1 MPTAS
6 DPARPR
12 ILVLA
17 PRGRDGPAVAE
28 QLGRAGLD
36 AHLCRDT
43 GDLLDALER
52 GADAVVLAE
61 EALVGAP
68 AQAIGTWVSSQPPW
82 SDMPFVLLTS
92 HDHRPAPA
100 RERLLQALGNVS
112 LLERP
117 VQALTLTSAVL
128 AAVRARRRQYE
139 VRAHLRE
146 RERTAAE
153 LGDLVASRTR
163 ELEAA
168 NRALQAEG
176 ALRESEARLRLA
188 TEAAE
193 VGFWDVDL
201 LQDRMIWPPR
211 VKGMFGI
218 SADVPVSMKD
228 FYEGLHPDDR
238 EATAEAFAAACDTHR
253 RAVYDVEYR
262 AVGKEDGV
270 VRWVAAKGRAVFDAS
285 GRAVRVI
292 GTAID
297 ITPRKRAEAAL
308 AESEAE
314 LRSLNEALEARVREE
329 VAAREEAQAR
339 AAQAQRMEALGQLA
353 GGVAHDFNNV
363 LQAVAGGARLIEAR
377 GDDPQRVR
385 RLARMI
391 AEAARR
397 GASITRRLLAFSR
410 RADLRAEAVD
420 AAALLEDMREILSH
434 TLGTG
439 IEVRVQALA
448 ALPPLL
454 ADKGQLETVLVNL
467 AANARDAMGGA
478 GVITLSGI
486 VEEVPRRS
494 RGPAHPA
501 ALKAGAY
508 LRLSV
513 SDTGVGMDRATL
525 ARAAEPFFTTKPPGK
540 GTGLGLAMARGF
552 AEQSGR
558 ALSIESAPGRGTTIR
573 LWLPVAAADALP
585 DVGPV
590 TTDRPGQRGGRVRV
604 LLVDDEAL
612 VREITTEGLE
622 AAGYAVLS
630 VGSAA
635 EAVEFLDSGQ
645 AVELLITD
653 LSMPGMDGIALIR
666 EAQKRRPGL
675 RAILLTGFAT
685 DAAELAVGGAI
696 RGTFSLLRKP
706 IEPSALAERAAVLLG
721 AAPELGRT
729 GQGSPGLGRDP
740 ALEG

>member
-1 MPTAS
+1 M
-6 DPARPR
+6 

-17 PRGRDGPAVAE
+17 PRGRDGPAIAE
-28 QLGRAGLD
+28 GLRRAGLE
-36 AHLCRDT
+36 ARVCRDA
-43 GDLLDALER
+43 GEMLEELER
-52 GADAVVLAE
+52 GADAVVVAE
-61 EALVGAP
+61 EALF
-68 AQAIGTWVSSQPPW
+68 GTSAEALASWVSAQPAW

-92 HDHRPAPA
+92 HDPRPAPA
-100 RERLLQALGNVS
+100 RERLLGALGNVS

-117 VQALTLTSAVL
+117 VQVLTLTSAVR
-128 AAVRARRRQYE
+128 AAIRARRRQYE
-139 VRAHLRE
+139 VRAHLEE

-168 NRALQAEG
+168 NRALQAES

-201 LQDRMIWPPR
+201 LGDRLVWPAR
-211 VKGMFGI
+211 VKEMFGI
-218 SADVPVSMKD
+218 SAEVPVSMRD

-238 EATAEAFAAACDTHR
+238 ETTAKAFAAACDPQTR
-253 RAVYDVEYR
+253 PVYDVEYR
-262 AVGKEDGV
+262 TVGKEDGV

-297 ITPRKRAEAAL
+297 ITARKRAEAAL
-308 AESEAE
+308 ARSEAE

-339 AAQAQRMEALGQLA
+339 VAQSQRMEALGQLA

-363 LQAVAGGARLIEAR
+363 LQAVGGGARLIEAR

-385 RLARMI
+385 RIARMI
-391 AEAARR
+391 AEAAQR
-397 GASITRRLLAFSR
+397 GASITHRLLAFSR

-420 AAALLEDMREILSH
+420 VAALLEDMREILTH
-434 TLGTG
+434 TLGAG
-439 IEVRVQALA
+439 IEVRLQAPPS
-448 ALPPLL
+448 LPPLM

-486 VEEVPRRS
+486 VEEVPRRI
-494 RGPAHPA
+494 RGPGLPS

-513 SDTGVGMDRATL
+513 ADTGIGMDGATL
-525 ARAAEPFFTTKPPGK
+525 ARAAEPFFTTKPLGK

-552 AEQSGR
+552 AEQSGG
-558 ALSIESAPGRGTTIR
+558 ALSIESSPGRGTTVR
-573 LWLPVAAADALP
+573 LWLPIAATDIP
-585 DVGPV
+585 SGDGPV
-590 TTDRPGQRGGRVRV
+590 VMNRTGQDGGRARV

-612 VREITTEGLE
+612 VREITAEALE

-630 VGSAA
+630 AGSAA
-635 EAVEFLDSGQ
+635 EAVEFLDSGR
-645 AVELLITD
+645 AVDLLITD
-653 LSMPGMDGIALIR
+653 LSMPGMDGISLIR
-666 EAQKRRPGL
+666 EAQGRRPGL

-685 DAAELAVGGAI
+685 DAAELAISGAI

-706 IEPSALAERAAVLLG
+706 IEPSALAERAAVMLG
-721 AAPELGRT
+721 VATEL
-729 GQGSPGLGRDP
+729 
-740 ALEG
+740 E

>member
-1 MPTAS
+1 MPAAPH
-6 DPARPR
+6 PAPPR

-17 PRGRDGPAVAE
+17 PRGRDGAAIAE

-36 AHLCRDT
+36 MGVCGDI

-52 GADAVVLAE
+52 EADAVVMAE

-68 AQAIGTWVSSQPPW
+68 AQALGGWVSRQPPW

-100 RERLLQALGNVS
+100 RELLLGALGNVS

-117 VQALTLTSAVL
+117 VQALTLRSAVL

-139 VRAHLRE
+139 VRAHLQE
-146 RERTAAE
+146 RERTAVE
-153 LGDLVASRTR
+153 LRDLVASRTR

-168 NRALQAEG
+168 NRALQAES

-201 LQDRMIWPPR
+201 LGDTMIWPPR
-211 VKGMFGI
+211 VKEMFGI
-218 SADVPVSMKD
+218 SANVPVSMKD
-228 FYEGLHPDDR
+228 FYEGLHPEDR
-238 EATAEAFAAACDTHR
+238 EATARAFAAACDPQQ

-262 AVGKEDGV
+262 TVGKEDGV
-270 VRWVAAKGRAVFDAS
+270 VRWVAAKGRAVFDPS

-308 AESEAE
+308 ARSEAE

-377 GDDPQRVR
+377 NEDPERVS

-397 GASITRRLLAFSR
+397 GASVTRRLLAFSR

-420 AAALLEDMREILSH
+420 VATLFEDMREILSH

-439 IEVRVQALA
+439 IEVRVQVPASLS
-448 ALPPLL
+448 PLL

-467 AANARDAMGGA
+467 AANARDAMHGA

-486 VEEVPRRS
+486 FEDVPRGA

-501 ALKAGAY
+501 ALKAGTY

-513 SDTGVGMDRATL
+513 SDTGVGMDAATL
-525 ARAAEPFFTTKPPGK
+525 ARAVEPFFTTKPLGK

-552 AEQSGR
+552 AEQSGG
-558 ALSIESAPGRGTTIR
+558 ALAIESSPGRGTTIR
-573 LWLPVAAADALP
+573 LWLPAAAADALS
-585 DVGPV
+585 
-590 TTDRPGQRGGRVRV
+590 RPGLAAQHKLRQGGGRTRV

-622 AAGYAVLS
+622 AAGCAVLS
-630 VGSAA
+630 VGSAV
-635 EAVEFLDSGQ
+635 EAIEFLDSGQ
-645 AVELLITD
+645 PVDLLITD

-666 EAQKRRPGL
+666 EAQRRRPGL

-685 DAAELAVGGAI
+685 DAAELAIGGTI

-706 IEPSALAERAAVLLG
+706 IEPSVLAERAAVMID
-721 AAPELGRT
+721 AAP
-729 GQGSPGLGRDP
+729 QMN
-740 ALEG
+740 

>member
-1 MPTAS
+1 VAAAS
-6 DPARPR
+6 HSARPF

-17 PRGRDGPAVAE
+17 PRGRDGPAIAE
-28 QLGRAGLD
+28 GLDRAGLE
-36 AHLCRDT
+36 AHVCRDT
-43 GDLLDALER
+43 GELLAGLER
-52 GADAVVLAE
+52 RADAVVLAE
-61 EALVGAP
+61 EALFGTP
-68 AQAIGTWVSSQPPW
+68 AQALGDWVSGQPPW

-92 HDHRPAPA
+92 HDPRPAPA

-117 VQALTLTSAVL
+117 VQALTLTSTVF

-139 VRAHLRE
+139 VRTHLDE
-146 RERTAAE
+146 RERTAIE

-168 NRALQAEG
+168 NRTLQAES

-201 LQDRMIWPPR
+201 LGETLVWPPR
-211 VKGMFGI
+211 VKEMFGI
-218 SADVPVSMKD
+218 SAEVPVTMRD

-238 EATAEAFAAACDTHR
+238 EATTRSFAAACDPDR

-262 AVGKEDGV
+262 AVGKQDGV

-285 GRAVRVI
+285 GRAVRVV

-297 ITPRKRAEAAL
+297 ITARKSAEAAL
-308 AESEAE
+308 ARSEAE

-329 VAAREEAQAR
+329 VAAREDAQAR
-339 AAQAQRMEALGQLA
+339 VAQSQRMEALGQLA

-363 LQAVAGGARLIEAR
+363 LQAVGGGARLIEAR
-377 GDDPQRVR
+377 SDDSQRVR

-420 AAALLEDMREILSH
+420 VAALLEDMREILSH
-434 TLGTG
+434 TLGAG
-439 IEVRVQALA
+439 IEVRLQAPVS
-448 ALPPLL
+448 LPPLM

-494 RGPAHPA
+494 QGLVHPA
-501 ALKAGAY
+501 VLKAGSY
-508 LRLSV
+508 LRLTV
-513 SDTGVGMDRATL
+513 ADTGTGMDQATL

-552 AEQSGR
+552 AEQSGG
-558 ALSIESAPGRGTTIR
+558 ALSIESSLGRGTTIR
-573 LWLPVAAADALP
+573 LWLPAAAADAISTP
-585 DVGPV
+585 SPV
-590 TTDRPGQRGGRVRV
+590 ATRRPSQHGGRTRV

-612 VREITTEGLE
+612 VREITAEGLE
-622 AAGYAVLS
+622 AAGYAVLTA
-630 VGSAA
+630 GSAM

-645 AVELLITD
+645 TVDLLVTD
-653 LSMPGMDGIALIR
+653 LSMPGMDGITLIR
-666 EAQKRRPGL
+666 EAQKRRRGL

-685 DAAELAVGGAI
+685 DAAELAISGAI

-706 IEPSALAERAAVLLG
+706 IEPGALAERAAVLLD
-721 AAPELGRT
+721 AAPEL
-729 GQGSPGLGRDP
+729 
-740 ALEG
+740 E

>member
-1 MPTAS
+1 MARAEVDVLPAAS
-6 DPARPR
+6 HSAKPL

-17 PRGRDGPAVAE
+17 PWGRDGPAVAE
-28 QLGRAGLD
+28 GLGRAGLE
-36 AHLCRDT
+36 AHVCRDA
-43 GDLLDALER
+43 GELLAGLER
-52 GADAVVLAE
+52 GADAVVLVE
-61 EALVGAP
+61 EALFGAP
-68 AQAIGTWVSSQPPW
+68 AQALGDWVSEQPPW

-92 HDHRPAPA
+92 HDPRPTPA

-117 VQALTLTSAVL
+117 VQALTLTSTVL

-139 VRAHLRE
+139 VRAHLEE
-146 RERTAAE
+146 RERTAVE

-168 NRALQAEG
+168 NRALQAES

-201 LQDRMIWPPR
+201 VGDTLVWPPR

-218 SADVPVSMKD
+218 SAEVPVSMKD

-238 EATAEAFAAACDTHR
+238 EATTKAFAAACDPHR

-262 AVGKEDGV
+262 TVGKEDGI
-270 VRWVAAKGRAVFDAS
+270 VRWVAAKGRAVFDDA

-297 ITPRKRAEAAL
+297 ITARKRAEAAL
-308 AESEAE
+308 AKSEAE
-314 LRSLNEALEARVREE
+314 LRSLNEALEAKVREE

-339 AAQAQRMEALGQLA
+339 VAQSQRMEALGQLA

-363 LQAVAGGARLIEAR
+363 LQAVAGGARLIEGR
-377 GDDPQRVR
+377 NDDAQRVR

-397 GASITRRLLAFSR
+397 GASVTRRLLAFSR

-420 AAALLEDMREILSH
+420 VPALLEDMREILSH
-434 TLGTG
+434 TLGAG
-439 IEVRVQALA
+439 IEVRLQAPA
-448 ALPPLL
+448 SLPPLL

-478 GVITLSGI
+478 GAITLSVI
-486 VEEVPRRS
+486 VEDVPRRI

-501 ALKAGAY
+501 TLKPGTY

-513 SDTGVGMDRATL
+513 ADTGVGMDQATL
-525 ARAAEPFFTTKPPGK
+525 ARAAEPFFTTKPLGK

-552 AEQSGR
+552 AEQSGG
-558 ALSIESAPGRGTTIR
+558 ALSIESSPGRGTTIR
-573 LWLPVAAADALP
+573 LWLPVAPADAMP
-585 DVGPV
+585 TPGPV
-590 TTDRPGQRGGRVRV
+590 AMKEPGQPGGRARV

-612 VREITTEGLE
+612 VREITAEGLE

-635 EAVEFLDSGQ
+635 EALEFLDSGQ
-645 AVELLITD
+645 TVELLITD
-653 LSMPGMDGIALIR
+653 LSMPGMDGITLIR

-685 DAAELAVGGAI
+685 DAAELAISGAI

-706 IEPSALAERAAVLLG
+706 IEPSALADRTAVLLD
-721 AAPELGRT
+721 ATPEL
-729 GQGSPGLGRDP
+729 
-740 ALEG
+740 E

>member
-1 MPTAS
+1 VPTVSHSAK
-6 DPARPR
+6 PW
-12 ILVLA
+12 ILVFA
-17 PRGRDGPAVAE
+17 PRGRDGLAVAE
-28 QLGRAGLD
+28 QLGRAGLG
-36 AHLCRDT
+36 AHVCRDT
-43 GDLLDALER
+43 DELLEELER
-52 GADAVVLAE
+52 QADAVVIAE
-61 EALVGAP
+61 EALFGTP
-68 AQAIGTWVSSQPPW
+68 AQAVGTWVARQPPW

-100 RERLLQALGNVS
+100 RERLLQGLGNVF

-139 VRAHLRE
+139 VRAHLQQRE
-146 RERTAAE
+146 QTALE
-153 LGDLVASRTR
+153 LGDLIASRTR

-168 NRALQAEG
+168 NRALQAES

-201 LQDRMIWPPR
+201 LQDRLIWPPR
-211 VKGMFGI
+211 VKEMFGI

-238 EATAEAFAAACDTHR
+238 EATAAAFAAACDPHR

-270 VRWVAAKGRAVFDAS
+270 VRWVAAKGRAVFEAS
-285 GRAVRVI
+285 GRAVRVV

-297 ITPRKRAEAAL
+297 ITARKRAEAAL
-308 AESEAE
+308 AKSEAE
-314 LRSLNEALEARVREE
+314 LRSLNEALETRVREE

-339 AAQAQRMEALGQLA
+339 VAQSQRMEALGQLA

-363 LQAVAGGARLIEAR
+363 LQAVGGGARLIEAR
-377 GDDPQRVR
+377 NDDPQRVR

-420 AAALLEDMREILSH
+420 VAALLEDMREILSH
-434 TLGTG
+434 TLGAG

-454 ADKGQLETVLVNL
+454 ADKGQLEAVLVNL

-478 GVITLSGI
+478 GVITLSAI
-486 VEEVPRRS
+486 VEDVPRRIHS
-494 RGPAHPA
+494 PAHPA
-501 ALKAGAY
+501 ALRVGTY

-513 SDTGVGMDRATL
+513 SDTGVGMDQATL
-525 ARAAEPFFTTKPPGK
+525 ARAAEPFFTTKPLGK

-552 AEQSGR
+552 AEQSGGM
-558 ALSIESAPGRGTTIR
+558 LSIESSPGRGTTIR
-573 LWLPVAAADALP
+573 LWLPVAAADTLS
-585 DVGPV
+585 GPGPI
-590 TTDRPGQRGGRVRV
+590 TMNRPGQQSGRARV

-612 VREITTEGLE
+612 VREIITEGLE

-630 VGSAA
+630 VGSAV
-635 EAVEFLDSGQ
+635 EAIEFLDSGQ
-645 AVELLITD
+645 TVELLITD
-653 LSMPGMDGIALIR
+653 LSMPGMDGITLIR

-685 DAAELAVGGAI
+685 DAAELAINSAI

-706 IEPSALAERAAVLLG
+706 IEPSALAERAAVLLD
-721 AAPELGRT
+721 AAPEFKWT
-729 GQGSPGLGRDP
+729 G
-740 ALEG
+740 

>member
-1 MPTAS
+1 M
-6 DPARPR
+6 

-17 PRGRDGPAVAE
+17 PRGRDGPAIAE
-28 QLGRAGLD
+28 GLRRAGLE
-36 AHLCRDT
+36 ARVCRDA
-43 GDLLDALER
+43 GEMLEELER
-52 GADAVVLAE
+52 GADAVVVAE
-61 EALVGAP
+61 EALF
-68 AQAIGTWVSSQPPW
+68 GTSAEALASWVSAQPAW

-92 HDHRPAPA
+92 HDPRPAPA
-100 RERLLQALGNVS
+100 RERLLGALGNVS

-117 VQALTLTSAVL
+117 VQVLTLTSAVR
-128 AAVRARRRQYE
+128 AAIRARRRQYE
-139 VRAHLRE
+139 VRAHLEE

-168 NRALQAEG
+168 NRALQAES

-201 LQDRMIWPPR
+201 LGDRLVWPAR
-211 VKGMFGI
+211 VKEMFGI
-218 SADVPVSMKD
+218 SAEVPVSMRD

-238 EATAEAFAAACDTHR
+238 ETTAEAFAAACDPQTR
-253 RAVYDVEYR
+253 PVYDVEYR
-262 AVGKEDGV
+262 TVGKEDGV

-297 ITPRKRAEAAL
+297 ITARKRAEAAL
-308 AESEAE
+308 ARSEAE

-339 AAQAQRMEALGQLA
+339 VAQSQRMEALGQLA

-363 LQAVAGGARLIEAR
+363 LQAVGGGARLIEAR

-385 RLARMI
+385 RIARMI
-391 AEAARR
+391 AEAAQR
-397 GASITRRLLAFSR
+397 GASITHRLLAFSR

-420 AAALLEDMREILSH
+420 VAALLEDMREILTH
-434 TLGTG
+434 TLGAG
-439 IEVRVQALA
+439 IEVRLQAPPS
-448 ALPPLL
+448 LPPLM

-486 VEEVPRRS
+486 VEEVPRRI
-494 RGPAHPA
+494 RGPGLPS

-513 SDTGVGMDRATL
+513 ADTGIGMDGATL
-525 ARAAEPFFTTKPPGK
+525 ARAAEPFFTTKPLGK

-552 AEQSGR
+552 AEQSGG
-558 ALSIESAPGRGTTIR
+558 ALSIESSPGRGTTVR
-573 LWLPVAAADALP
+573 LWLPIAATDIP
-585 DVGPV
+585 SGDGPV
-590 TTDRPGQRGGRVRV
+590 VMNRTGQDGGRARV

-612 VREITTEGLE
+612 VREITAEALE

-630 VGSAA
+630 AGSAA
-635 EAVEFLDSGQ
+635 EAVEFLDSGR
-645 AVELLITD
+645 AVDLLITD
-653 LSMPGMDGIALIR
+653 LSMPGMDGISLIR
-666 EAQKRRPGL
+666 EAQGRRPGL

-685 DAAELAVGGAI
+685 DAAELAISGAI

-706 IEPSALAERAAVLLG
+706 IEPSALAERAAVMLG
-721 AAPELGRT
+721 VATEL
-729 GQGSPGLGRDP
+729 
-740 ALEG
+740 E

>member
-1 MPTAS
+1 LPTAS
-6 DPARPR
+6 HSAQPL

-17 PRGRDGPAVAE
+17 PRGRDGPAIAE
-28 QLGRAGLD
+28 QLGRTGLK
-36 AHLCRDT
+36 AHICRDA
-43 GDLLDALER
+43 GDLLTELER
-52 GADAVVLAE
+52 GADAVVIAE
-61 EALVGAP
+61 EALLGA
-68 AQAIGTWVSSQPPW
+68 AAEALGGWVSSQPPW

-92 HDHRPAPA
+92 HDPRPAPA
-100 RERLLQALGNVS
+100 RERLLGALGNVS

-117 VQALTLTSAVL
+117 VQALTLVSAVR
-128 AAVRARRRQYE
+128 AAMRARRRQYE
-139 VRAHLRE
+139 VRAHLEE

-168 NRALQAEG
+168 NRALQAES

-201 LQDRMIWPPR
+201 LGDSLTWPAR
-211 VKGMFGI
+211 VKKMFGI
-218 SADVPVSMKD
+218 SGEVPVSMRD
-228 FYEGLHPDDR
+228 FYEGLHPEDR
-238 EATAEAFAAACDTHR
+238 DATAAAFAAACDPRR

-262 AVGKEDGV
+262 TVGKEDGV
-270 VRWVAAKGRAVFDAS
+270 VRWVAAKGRAVFDSS

-292 GTAID
+292 GTAVD
-297 ITPRKRAEAAL
+297 ITARKSAEAAL
-308 AESEAE
+308 ARSEAE

-339 AAQAQRMEALGQLA
+339 AAQSQRMEALGQLA

-377 GDDPQRVR
+377 SGDPERVR

-397 GASITRRLLAFSR
+397 GASVTRRLLAFSR

-420 AAALLEDMREILSH
+420 VATLFEDMREILSH

-439 IEVRVQALA
+439 IEVRVQLPAL
-448 ALPPLL
+448 LPPLL

-467 AANARDAMGGA
+467 AANARDALRGA
-478 GVITLSGI
+478 GAITLSGI

-494 RGPAHPA
+494 GGPALPA
-501 ALKAGAY
+501 TLKPGSY

-513 SDTGVGMDRATL
+513 ADTGAGMDAATL
-525 ARAAEPFFTTKPPGK
+525 ARAAEPFFTTKPLGK

-552 AEQSGR
+552 AEQSGG
-558 ALSIESAPGRGTTIR
+558 ALAIESSPGRGTTVR
-573 LWLPVAAADALP
+573 LWMPVAAADARSSP
-585 DVGPV
+585 GPV
-590 TTDRPGQRGGRVRV
+590 TIRGAGQRGGHARV

-622 AAGYAVLS
+622 AAGCAVLA

-635 EAVEFLDSGQ
+635 EAIEFLESGQ
-645 AVELLITD
+645 AVDLLITD

-666 EAQKRRPGL
+666 EAQRRRPGL

-685 DAAELAVGGAI
+685 DAAELAIGGTI
-696 RGTFSLLRKP
+696 RSTFSLLRKP
-706 IEPSALAERAAVLLG
+706 IEPAALAERAAVLLD
-721 AAPELGRT
+721 AAREV
-729 GQGSPGLGRDP
+729 
-740 ALEG
+740 E

>member
-1 MPTAS
+1 MAASNIVPTAS
-6 DPARPR
+6 HPAKPSV
-12 ILVLA
+12 LVLA

-28 QLGRAGLD
+28 GLGRAGL
-36 AHLCRDT
+36 AARVCRDV
-43 GDLLDALER
+43 GELLEELQR
-52 GADAVVLAE
+52 GADAAVIAE
-61 EALVGAP
+61 EALFAASAEALG
-68 AQAIGTWVSSQPPW
+68 GWVSSQPPW

-92 HDHRPAPA
+92 HDPRLAPA
-100 RERLLQALGNVS
+100 RERLLEALGNVS

-117 VQALTLTSAVL
+117 VQALTLTSAVR

-139 VRAHLRE
+139 VRAHLEE
-146 RERTAAE
+146 RDRTAAE
-153 LGDLVASRTR
+153 LGGLVASRTR

-168 NRALQAEG
+168 NRALQAES
-176 ALRESEARLRLA
+176 ALRESEDRLRLA

-201 LQDRMIWPPR
+201 LGDRLTWPAR
-211 VKGMFGI
+211 VKEMFGI
-218 SADVPVSMKD
+218 SAEVPVSMRD
-228 FYEGLHPDDR
+228 FYHGLHPEDR
-238 EATAEAFAAACDTHR
+238 DATAAAFAAACDPR
-253 RAVYDVEYR
+253 QRAVYDAEYR
-262 AVGKEDGV
+262 TVGKEDGV

-285 GRAVRVI
+285 GRAVRVV

-297 ITPRKRAEAAL
+297 ITARKTAEAAL
-308 AESEAE
+308 ARSEAE

-339 AAQAQRMEALGQLA
+339 AAQSQRMEALGQLA

-377 GDDPQRVR
+377 NTDAERVR

-397 GASITRRLLAFSR
+397 GASVTRRLLAFSR

-420 AAALLEDMREILSH
+420 VATLFEDMREILSH
-434 TLGTG
+434 TLGAG
-439 IEVRVQALA
+439 IEVRVQLPSP
-448 ALPPLL
+448 LPPLL

-467 AANARDAMGGA
+467 AANARDAMRGA
-478 GVITLSGI
+478 GAITLSGI
-486 VEEVPRRS
+486 VEEVPRRAGGQIRS
-494 RGPAHPA
+494 AT
-501 ALKAGAY
+501 LKPGTY

-513 SDTGVGMDRATL
+513 SDTGAGMDAATL
-525 ARAAEPFFTTKPPGK
+525 ARAAEPFFTTKPLGK

-552 AEQSGR
+552 AEQSGGS
-558 ALSIESAPGRGTTIR
+558 LGIESSPGRGTTIR
-573 LWLPVAAADALP
+573 LWLPATAGEALS
-585 DVGPV
+585 
-590 TTDRPGQRGGRVRV
+590 RPGTLAMRELRQGAGRARV

-622 AAGYAVLS
+622 AAGCAVLG

-635 EAVEFLDSGQ
+635 EAIEFLESGQ
-645 AVELLITD
+645 PVDLLITD

-666 EAQKRRPGL
+666 EAQRRRPGL
-675 RAILLTGFAT
+675 RALLLTGFAT
-685 DAAELAVGGAI
+685 DAAELAIGGTI

-706 IEPSALAERAAVLLG
+706 IEPTVLAERAAVLMG
-721 AAPELGRT
+721 AM
-729 GQGSPGLGRDP
+729 PGM
-740 ALEG
+740 E

>member
-1 MPTAS
+1 MLAARGNVTPTAS
-6 DPARPR
+6 NPARPLV
-12 ILVLA
+12 LVLA
-17 PRGRDGPAVAE
+17 PRGRDGPAIGE
-28 QLGRAGLD
+28 QLGRAALD
-36 AHLCRDT
+36 MQVCRDH
-43 GDLLDALER
+43 GELLEALER

-68 AQAIGTWVSSQPPW
+68 AQALGTWVSSQPPW

-92 HDHRPAPA
+92 HDHRPAAA
-100 RERLLQALGNVS
+100 RERLLQGLGNVS

-139 VRAHLRE
+139 VRAHLEE
-146 RERTAAE
+146 RERTALE

-168 NRALQAEG
+168 NRALQAES

-201 LQDRMIWPPR
+201 LGDTMIWPPR
-211 VKGMFGI
+211 VKEMFGI
-218 SADVPVSMKD
+218 SADVPVSLRD

-238 EATAEAFAAACDTHR
+238 EGTARAFAAACDPEQ
-253 RAVYDVEYR
+253 RAIYDVEYR
-262 AVGKEDGV
+262 TIGKEDRV
-270 VRWVAAKGRAVFDAS
+270 TRWVAAKGRAVFDGS
-285 GRAVRVI
+285 GRAVRVV

-297 ITPRKRAEAAL
+297 ITARKTAEAAL
-308 AESEAE
+308 ARSEAQ

-363 LQAVAGGARLIEAR
+363 LQAVAGGARLIESR

-391 AEAARR
+391 AEASRR

-420 AAALLEDMREILSH
+420 VATLFEDMREILSH

-439 IEVRVQALA
+439 IEVRVQASA

-467 AANARDAMGGA
+467 AANARDAMAGA

-486 VEEVPRRS
+486 IENLPRRM
-494 RGPAHPA
+494 RGPVHPA

-513 SDTGVGMDRATL
+513 SDTGVGMDQATL
-525 ARAAEPFFTTKPPGK
+525 ARAAEPFFTTKPLGK

-552 AEQSGR
+552 AEQSGG
-558 ALSIESAPGRGTTIR
+558 ALSIESSPGRGTTIR
-573 LWLPVAAADALP
+573 LWLPTAAADALS
-585 DVGPV
+585 
-590 TTDRPGQRGGRVRV
+590 RPGPATLNGQRQGGRVRV

-612 VREITTEGLE
+612 VREITAEGLE
-622 AAGYAVLS
+622 AAGCAVLS
-630 VGSAA
+630 VGSAG
-635 EAVEFLDSGQ
+635 EALEFLDSGQ
-645 AVELLITD
+645 PVDLLITD
-653 LSMPGMDGIALIR
+653 LSMPGMDGITLIR

-685 DAAELAVGGAI
+685 DAAELAIGGSI

-706 IEPSALAERAAVLLG
+706 IEPSALAERAAVLIN
-721 AAPELGRT
+721 ATPEL
-729 GQGSPGLGRDP
+729 
-740 ALEG
+740 E

>member
-1 MPTAS
+1 MPRAS
-6 DPARPR
+6 NPAKPR
-12 ILVLA
+12 ILVVA
-17 PRGRDGPAVAE
+17 PRGRDGPAIAE

-36 AHLCRDT
+36 TLVCRDT
-43 GDLLDALER
+43 GDLLDALEQ
-52 GADAVVLAE
+52 GADVVVMAE
-61 EALVGAP
+61 EALAGAP
-68 AQAIGTWVSSQPPW
+68 AQALGTWVSRQPPW
-82 SDMPFVLLTS
+82 SDMPFVLLTN

-100 RERLLQALGNVS
+100 RELLLGALGNVS

-117 VQALTLTSAVL
+117 VQALTLRSAVL

-139 VRAHLRE
+139 VRAHLQE
-146 RERTAAE
+146 RERTAIE
-153 LGDLVASRTR
+153 LQDLVASRTR

-168 NRALQAEG
+168 NRALEAES

-201 LQDRMIWPPR
+201 LNETMIWPPR
-211 VKGMFGI
+211 VKEMFGI

-228 FYEGLHPDDR
+228 FYAGLHPDDR
-238 EATAEAFAAACDTHR
+238 EATASAFAAACDPQQ

-262 AVGKEDGV
+262 TVGKEDGV
-270 VRWVAAKGRAVFDAS
+270 VRWVAAKGRAAFDPS
-285 GRAVRVI
+285 DRPIRVI

-297 ITPRKRAEAAL
+297 ITPRKRAEAEL
-308 AESEAE
+308 ARSEAE

-363 LQAVAGGARLIEAR
+363 LHAVAGGARLMEAR
-377 GDDPQRVR
+377 NSDPERVS

-397 GASITRRLLAFSR
+397 GASVTRRLLAFSR

-420 AAALLEDMREILSH
+420 VAVLFEDMREILSH

-439 IEVRVQALA
+439 IEVRVQAPASL
-448 ALPPLL
+448 LPLL
-454 ADKGQLETVLVNL
+454 ADKGQLETVIVNL
-467 AANARDAMGGA
+467 AANARDAMRGA
-478 GVITLSGI
+478 GVITLAGI
-486 VEEVPRRS
+486 VEDVPRGMR
-494 RGPAHPA
+494 RPGHPA
-501 ALKAGAY
+501 ALKPGSY

-513 SDTGVGMDRATL
+513 SDTGAGMDAATL

-552 AEQSGR
+552 AEQSGG
-558 ALSIESAPGRGTTIR
+558 ALTIESSPGRGTTIR
-573 LWLPVAAADALP
+573 LWLPAAAADALSRP
-585 DVGPV
+585 GPV
-590 TTDRPGQRGGRVRV
+590 PMQMPRQGGGRVRV

-612 VREITTEGLE
+612 VRAITTEGLE
-622 AAGYAVLS
+622 AAGCVVDS
-630 VGSAA
+630 VGTGA
-635 EAVEFLDSGQ
+635 EAIELLDSGEP
-645 AVELLITD
+645 VDLLITD

-666 EAQKRRPGL
+666 EAQRRRPGL

-685 DAAELAVGGAI
+685 DAAELAIGGAI
-696 RGTFSLLRKP
+696 HGTFSLLRKP
-706 IEPSALAERAAVLLG
+706 IEPNVLAERAAVLISATSG
-721 AAPELGRT
+721 M
-729 GQGSPGLGRDP
+729 
-740 ALEG
+740 EGPRQDSSRQ

>member
-6 DPARPR
+6 HSAQPL

-17 PRGRDGPAVAE
+17 PRGRDGPAIAE
-28 QLGRAGLD
+28 QLGRTGLK
-36 AHLCRDT
+36 AHICRDA
-43 GDLLDALER
+43 GDLLTELER
-52 GADAVVLAE
+52 GADAVVIAE
-61 EALVGAP
+61 EALLGA
-68 AQAIGTWVSSQPPW
+68 AAEALGGWVSSQPPW

-92 HDHRPAPA
+92 HDPRPAPA
-100 RERLLQALGNVS
+100 RERLLGALGNVS

-117 VQALTLTSAVL
+117 VQALTLVSAVR
-128 AAVRARRRQYE
+128 AAMRARRRQYE
-139 VRAHLRE
+139 VRAHLEE

-168 NRALQAEG
+168 NRALQAES

-201 LQDRMIWPPR
+201 LGDSLTWPAR
-211 VKGMFGI
+211 VKKMFGI
-218 SADVPVSMKD
+218 SGEVPVSMRD
-228 FYEGLHPDDR
+228 FYEGLHPEDR
-238 EATAEAFAAACDTHR
+238 DATAAAFAAACDPRR

-262 AVGKEDGV
+262 TVGKEDGV
-270 VRWVAAKGRAVFDAS
+270 VRWVAAKGRAVFDSS

-292 GTAID
+292 GTAVD
-297 ITPRKRAEAAL
+297 ITARKSAEAAL
-308 AESEAE
+308 ARSEAE

-339 AAQAQRMEALGQLA
+339 AAQSQRMEALGQLA

-377 GDDPQRVR
+377 SGDPERVR

-397 GASITRRLLAFSR
+397 GASVTRRLLAFSR

-420 AAALLEDMREILSH
+420 VATLFEDMREILSH

-439 IEVRVQALA
+439 IEVRVQLPAL
-448 ALPPLL
+448 LPPLL

-467 AANARDAMGGA
+467 AANARDALRGA
-478 GVITLSGI
+478 GAITLSGI

-494 RGPAHPA
+494 GGPALPA
-501 ALKAGAY
+501 TLKPGSY

-513 SDTGVGMDRATL
+513 ADTGAGMDAATL
-525 ARAAEPFFTTKPPGK
+525 ARAAEPFFTTKPLGK

-552 AEQSGR
+552 AEQSGG
-558 ALSIESAPGRGTTIR
+558 ALAIESSPGRGTTVR
-573 LWLPVAAADALP
+573 LWMPVAAADARSSP
-585 DVGPV
+585 GPV
-590 TTDRPGQRGGRVRV
+590 TIRGAGQRGGHARV

-622 AAGYAVLS
+622 AAGCAVLA

-635 EAVEFLDSGQ
+635 EAIEFLESGQ
-645 AVELLITD
+645 AVDLLITD

-666 EAQKRRPGL
+666 EAQRRRPGL

-685 DAAELAVGGAI
+685 DAAELAIGGTI
-696 RGTFSLLRKP
+696 RSTFSLLRKP
-706 IEPSALAERAAVLLG
+706 IEPAALAERAAVLLD
-721 AAPELGRT
+721 AAREV
-729 GQGSPGLGRDP
+729 
-740 ALEG
+740 E